1 MFLPFVRQGCLVYSL
16 VGVVNNSCI
25 VTCRSVILLILPT
38 LYVQNSYS
46 NLKASYENRILMNW
60 CIAAK
65 IGKWTY

>member
-38 LYVQNSYS
+38 CTSEIFTQ
-46 NLKASYENRILMNW
+46 LKALYENRILMNW
-60 CIAAK
+60 CVAEK